1 MPSQL
6 MLQRVHCNP
15 SQSRSRRVALVAGD
29 PPHLLDLNISVSLSI
44 GIERVERAP
53 TKQAMDGLS
62 LERSVADLRFSTID
76 ALARTMDVALDPWL
90 LLGGTL
96 DRYRCG
102 TRWAARAK

>member
-6 MLQRVHCNP
+6 KLQRVHCNP
-15 SQSRSRRVALVAGD
+15 SLSRSRRVALVARD
-29 PPHLLDLNISVSLSI
+29 PTHLYSNFSISLSI
-44 GIERVERAP
+44 GIERVERAR

-90 LLGGTL
+90 LLEGTL
-96 DRYRCG
+96 DCYRCG
-102 TRWAARAK
+102 TRWATRAK